1 MDVTSLSSVL
11 SVKACCVGLV
21 EAELEVDELKRHPLI
36 APWLRLSARVNILVV

>member
-21 EAELEVDELKRHPLI
+21 EAEAEAEEL
-36 APWLRLSARVNILVV
+36 